1 MTLETLQAAMITA
14 MKNKDKFRKQV
25 ISDLIAAV
33 KKAAI
38 DKNCR
43 DNITE
48 AMVDEVLL
56 KCKKTAQEM
65 IDTCPADRTE
75 TLKEYEGQMKII
87 SEFAPIL
94 ITDEAT
100 LSHMVLTSLEENSIE
115 PTKKNKGLVMKTIM
129 PKLKGK
135 ADMSVVNKV
144 IGELLQ

>member
-1 MTLETLQAAMITA
+1 MKLEILQEEMITA

-43 DNITE
+43 DNITDE
-48 AMVDEVLL
+48 MVNEVLL

-65 IDTCPADRTE
+65 IDTCPADRVE
-75 TLKEYEGQMKII
+75 TLKEYEEQMKII
-87 SEFAPIL
+87 SEFAPVLFTDPEVISKMIL
-94 ITDEAT
+94 VKLA
-100 LSHMVLTSLEENSIE
+100 LENVE
-115 PTKKNKGLVMKTIM
+115 PLKKNKGIVMKTVM
-129 PKLKGK
+129 PVLKGQV
-135 ADMSVVNKV
+135 DMSVANKV